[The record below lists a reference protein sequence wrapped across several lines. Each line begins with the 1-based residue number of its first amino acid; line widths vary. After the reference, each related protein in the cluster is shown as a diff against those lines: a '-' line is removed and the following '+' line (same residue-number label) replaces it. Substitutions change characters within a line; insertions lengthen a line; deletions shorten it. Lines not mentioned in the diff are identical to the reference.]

1 MNRITKGGL
10 PNKTLN
16 IILAGTGVGKSL
28 AMCHFA
34 AAANLAI
41 GKNVLY
47 VTLEMSEERIA
58 ERIDANLMNTEL
70 DKLASMSKENYL
82 KKIDRIKSKTKG
94 KLLVKEYPTASA
106 NVSHFKHL
114 LSDVKIKKQFIPDII
129 YIDYLNIC
137 GSSSGE
143 G

>member
-1 MNRITKGGL
+1 
-10 PNKTLN
+10 
-16 IILAGTGVGKSL
+16 
-28 AMCHFA
+28 
-34 AAANLAI
+34 
-41 GKNVLY
+41 
-47 VTLEMSEERIA
+47 MSEERIA

-137 GSSSGE
+137 GSGSGE